1 MNFDSTTF
9 TIIGIVVFAT
19 LVIYIVERYTSQKA
33 IQTMDALKLSG
44 ISAVLTT
51 GVLYTVSSGGTESI
65 IAPAVAAAASAQ
77 EMFVGKPAF

>member
-19 LVIYIVERYTSQKA
+19 LVIYIVERYTSHKA
-33 IQTMDALKLSG
+33 VQTMDALKLSG
-44 ISAVLTT
+44 LSAVLTT
-51 GVLYTVSSGGTESI
+51 GVLYTVSSGGESV
-65 IAPAVAAAASAQ
+65 IAPAVQAAAAAQ

>member
-1 MNFDSTTF
+1 MNFDSNTF

-44 ISAVLTT
+44 LSAVLTT
-51 GVLYTVSSGGTESI
+51 GVLYTVSGGGETI
-65 IAPAVAAAASAQ
+65 IAPAVAAATAAQ

>member
-1 MNFDSTTF
+1 MTFDTSTL

-44 ISAVLTT
+44 LSAVLTT
-51 GVLYTVSSGGTESI
+51 GVLYTVSSGGEAVV
-65 IAPAVAAAASAQ
+65 APAVAAAAAAQ